1 MIYYIKH
8 FFSYVIISVLSVVIF
23 GAFLVSHPEY
33 PGGAAGMAPLLI
45 ILNCIIAAC
54 IAFILLL
61 LLRIKTKITL
71 PASTT
76 MFALFYFLVLIFYF
90 DSNPLEKGDAM
101 ARNINIW
108 GYLCLLLS
116 YVLFN
121 LGLAVRRAYHSKESF
136 LKE

>member
-33 PGGAAGMAPLLI
+33 PGGAVGMAPFII
-45 ILNCIIAAC
+45 ILNCIIATS

-71 PASTT
+71 PASTA
-76 MFALFYFLVLIFYF
+76 MFALLYFLVLIFYF

-101 ARNINIW
+101 TRNVNTW

-121 LGLAVRRAYHSKESF
+121 LGLAVRHAMVRKDSSHE
-136 LKE
+136 E

>member
-8 FFSYVIISVLSVVIF
+8 FFSYVIISVLSVMIF

-33 PGGAAGMAPLLI
+33 PGGEVGMVPLLI
-45 ILNCIIAAC
+45 ILNCIIATC

-61 LLRIKTKITL
+61 LVRIKTKITL

-76 MFALFYFLVLIFYF
+76 MFAILYCLVLIFYF

-101 ARNINIW
+101 ARNVNTW

-121 LGLAVRRAYHSKESF
+121 LGLAVRRAMVRKDSSQE
-136 LKE
+136 E